1 MIGPVVARVLA
12 RALSVATVRA
22 SIAFGADD
30 GVDRPMPGAAP
41 TAFRIWR
48 AGENATSK
56 GTHTFSRRSAE
67 RLMADQ
73 STRGTTYSI
82 DVDHMSL
89 DSSAPPEHHRAVGWH
104 RLEVRETAEGPELW
118 AVDVE
123 WSQEIRAALES
134 QPPGFRYFSPAY
146 DVSRETGEVVAY
158 VNTAL
163 TNNPATYQVT
173 ALATRAAEE
182 ETKMTMKDILAALKA
197 MADGDG
203 DEAKTAARMYKAA
216 EGDDEKKDET
226 EEKKDSEDSDDD
238 EEKKEAKKASDDDS
252 EEKKDS
258 VAATVRSLVQSELQK
273 VRDDGERDR
282 LVASRKDLPEAFI
295 STIKDQPLAL
305 VQKVLASMPVQAKK
319 NPAADLTV
327 QATQG
332 NATSSTEP
340 GVGSDVDRAL
350 GIRQA
355 PEKAGFA
362 APVNGL
368 RVLHTMTPSEARS
381 RAGKAG

>member
-1 MIGPVVARVLA
+1 MSIVARILA
-12 RALSVATVRA
+12 RSLNVASVRA
-22 SIAFGADD
+22 SIAFGSDE
-30 GVDRPMPGAAP
+30 GVERPAPGAAP

-56 GTHTFSRRSAE
+56 GTHTFSKKSAE
-67 RLMADQ
+67 RLMAEQ
-73 STRGTTYSI
+73 ELRGTTYSI

-104 RLEVRETAEGPELW
+104 RLEVRDTADGPELW

-123 WSQEIRAALES
+123 WTTEIRAALES
-134 QPPGFRYFSPAY
+134 TPPGFRYFSPAY

-158 VNTAL
+158 CNTAL

-173 ALATRAAEE
+173 ALATRADSNEDS
-182 ETKMTMKDILAALKA
+182 MTIKDILAALKE
-197 MADGDG
+197 MAEGDS

-216 EGDDEKKDET
+216 EGEDEKKDET
-226 EEKKDSEDSDDD
+226 EEKKDSDGSDDD
-238 EEKKEAKKASDDDS
+238 EEKKEAKKASDDSEDE

-258 VAATVRSLVQSELQK
+258 VAATVKKAVDAAIQK
-273 VRDDGERDR
+273 VRDDAERDR
-282 LVASRKDLPEAFI
+282 LLASRKDLPEAFLA
-295 STIKDQPLAL
+295 TVKDQPLAL
-305 VQKVLASMPVQAKK
+305 VQKVLASMPVTAKK
-319 NPAADLTV
+319 NPAADLSV
-327 QATQG
+327 RATQG
-332 NATSSTEP
+332 APTADTA
-340 GVGSDVDRAL
+340 VVSDVDRAL

-368 RVLHTMTPSEARS
+368 RVLHTMTPSEARA